1 MRTKH
6 ATVKVQV
13 IDDGAATRPS
23 PIGEPA
29 PAPGAASATAE
40 SIRIELAQAWGEID
54 TMIGEQAPAIP
65 WVWDYNAGLRSENV
79 NAVVNLFNGSAD
91 LTFTS
96 IDQGE

>member
-1 MRTKH
+1 MPEINQAMEEAKL
-6 ATVKVQV
+6 
-13 IDDGAATRPS
+13 IND
-23 PIGEPA
+23 PA
-29 PAPGAASATAE
+29 E
-40 SIRIELAQAWGEID
+40 RAQAWGEID
-54 TMIGEQAPAIP
+54 TMVGEQAPAIP